1 MSEAPVRKSERKRVP
16 NAVLGVIVAVVL
28 LVASYYAFTK
38 ELPWGG
44 GTEYKAV
51 FNSAQ
56 NLRVNS
62 PVRIAGVE
70 AGKVTSVEPLSPEQ
84 SEQAFGEGEDG
95 EGTDSGAVIGDETD
109 LSQGGA
115 VVTMEFT
122 DDALPLK
129 EDARFKLRP
138 RLFLEGNLFVEV
150 RPGSPSAPPMD
161 PDGAPFPP
169 TQTSNSVQLDQILT
183 SSLQKD
189 VRQDLQVFLEEFG
202 TALIDGGG
210 AESFR
215 TLYKTSPGSYKFT
228 SQVNEA
234 LLGENPGDLSGLI
247 KNLDKVVRALGTNE
261 KALQDLIVNLNV
273 VSGSFAS
280 ESSNLE
286 RAVAELPLVLEAAD
300 PALANL
306 NAAFP
311 PLRAFAR
318 EALPGV
324 ESSPEMLRAAT
335 PLLKQLRLLSRPS
348 ELRGL
353 ANDLVPAVPALASL
367 SEKTPDFLEEG
378 RALAS
383 CFNNVI
389 IPWSLDEVDP
399 GAGYPHPVVGPVY
412 KETAYGL
419 AGIAGESRSQ
429 DANGQYI
436 RIAGGGGTNT
446 VTVVGEANET
456 MAGVTQFPLLG
467 AMPAPGSSA
476 RTPFRPDAPC
486 ENQEP
491 PDMSGNVG
499 APPTQSSAPATTS
512 AAEGDGPGAELAGAQ
527 DEVMEQIE
535 ALAAAKTEGE
545 NVRAEK
551 KRLNNLFKRFYKDFG
566 N

>member
-1 MSEAPVRKSERKRVP
+1 LSSSVRKSERKRVP
-16 NAVLGVIVAVVL
+16 NAVLGAIFAVVL
-28 LVASYYAFTK
+28 LVASYFAFTK
-38 ELPWGG
+38 DLPWGG

-84 SEQAFGEGEDG
+84 SEEAFGEVETAEDSS
-95 EGTDSGAVIGDETD
+95 TVIGDETD

-129 EDARFKLRP
+129 EDATFKLRP

-150 RPGSPSAPPMD
+150 RPGSPSAPVMD
-161 PDGAPFPP
+161 PEGAPFPP
-169 TQTSNSVQLDQILT
+169 SQTANSVQLDQILT
-183 SSLQKD
+183 SSLQAD
-189 VRQDLQVFLEEFG
+189 VRKDLQVFLDEFG

-215 TLYKTSPGSYKFT
+215 TLYRTSPGSYKFT
-228 SQVNEA
+228 SQVNDA
-234 LLGENPGDLSGLI
+234 LLGENPNDLSGLI
-247 KNLDKVVRALGTNE
+247 KNLDSVVRALGTNE

-273 VSGSFAS
+273 VGGSFAS
-280 ESSNLE
+280 EADNLE
-286 RAVAELPLVLEAAD
+286 RAITELPLVLEAAD

-324 ESSPEMLRAAT
+324 ESAPETLRAAT
-335 PLLKQLRLLSRPS
+335 PLLEQLRLLSSPS

-367 SEKTPDFLEEG
+367 SERTPDFLEEA

-383 CFNNVI
+383 CFNQVI
-389 IPWSLDEVDP
+389 IPWSLDEVEP
-399 GAGYPHPVVGPVY
+399 TASYPLPVVGPVY

-419 AGIAGESRSQ
+419 TGLNGESRSQ

-436 RIAGGGGTNT
+436 RVAAGGGTNT
-446 VTVVGEANET
+446 VETIGQAGEAL
-456 MAGVTQFPLLG
+456 AGVTALPIQG
-467 AMPAPGSSA
+467 AMPSQDSSA
-476 RTPFRPDAPC
+476 RTEFRPDEPC
-486 ENQEP
+486 ENQEAP
-491 PDMSGNVG
+491 NLG
-499 APPTQSSAPATTS
+499 AL
-512 AAEGDGPGAELAGAQ
+512 DGPGPQNSVTPPPMLRTSQGSPDSAEEVLEAQ
-527 DEVMEQIE
+527 DEIVGQLNE
-535 ALAAAKTEGE
+535 LGAATKAGEGL
-545 NVRAEK
+545 RAEK
-551 KRLNNLFKRFYKDFG
+551 RATEKLVQKYYEEFG